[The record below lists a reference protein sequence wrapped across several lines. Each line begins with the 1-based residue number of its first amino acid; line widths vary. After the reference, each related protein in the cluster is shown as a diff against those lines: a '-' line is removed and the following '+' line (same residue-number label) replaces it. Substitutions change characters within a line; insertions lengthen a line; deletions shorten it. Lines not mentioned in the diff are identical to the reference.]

1 MTSLVKL
8 ILIMYNVM
16 KKSCFCIILVA
27 MLCCCNTNKQVSLP
41 LAEKIGTGG
50 PDSISPKPSFDVKIT
65 DIKPVA
71 RPKFP

>member
-8 ILIMYNVM
+8 ILTIYNVM
-16 KKSCFCIILVA
+16 KKIYFCIILVA
-27 MLCCCNTNKQVSLP
+27 MLCCCNTSRQVSQP